1 MDDFT
6 INKILLSNKVTKD
19 SFIGVFSSDTLPSY
33 AQTGY
38 YVVNLD
44 TSQQPRSHWIAIKI
58 SKSKYKNEY
67 FDSYGLGPPTVRFK
81 RFMKYNYIYN
91 SKRLQHSLSTT
102 CAQWCIHFIWRKC
115 QRWSLRNILKTFY
128 SKNFLINDHVLNLV
142 VNSNFKINRKVI
154 DKEFVKI
161 QIARKTAEKTY
172 IHNFLLLAFFTQP
185 HYKSPPFSVWIFFA
199 TRKKIAAEE

>member
-1 MDDFT
+1 MKMDGFT

-44 TSQQPRSHWIAIKI
+44 MSQQPGSHWIAIKI
-58 SKSKYKNEY
+58 SKSKCKNEY

-91 SKRLQHSLSTT
+91 SKRLQHSFHYLYPVV
-102 CAQWCIHFIWRKC
+102 H
-115 QRWSLRNILKTFY
+115 ILHMEKVSRMEFEKYIKTF
-128 SKNFLINDHVLNLV
+128 L
-142 VNSNFKINRKVI
+142 
-154 DKEFVKI
+154 
-161 QIARKTAEKTY
+161 
-172 IHNFLLLAFFTQP
+172 
-185 HYKSPPFSVWIFFA
+185 
-199 TRKKIAAEE
+199 